1 MAISKVSVYTRTT
14 DANGKRQCDLADPKK
29 SYPAGTIFC
38 LRYEANG
45 RRKLETL
52 KSTGVTFK
60 YALAI
65 ARLRE
70 SELLMGAISKT
81 KNAPVVPVVAEPVKP
96 ARVTIEDAV
105 AKYLDDVRGS
115 KSVKTFQG
123 YSADIAKFRASC
135 KKVYVDEITED
146 DLQEFVRYLRRQ
158 DYSKRTIYNIFQSVN
173 TFLRVNKIMLGSQIL
188 RKLSGEYDEKIVEA
202 YTDAELKA
210 LFAACDAEERLVFKF
225 FLTSGCREGEV
236 IHTEWRD
243 LDFTNNIL
251 HIQPKPEWNWKV
263 KDREDRHVPL
273 SESLMAELKARRNG
287 GKAYDLVFPNKQGK
301 PEGHFLRKLKAVAT
315 LAGIEGK
322 IELHKFRKTFATMRA
337 DGGDSVRTIQNYLG
351 HSSLEVTQAYLKGQ
365 DAKSAQAQAKTNQVF
380 AAFA

>member
-1 MAISKVSVYTRTT
+1 VPRVGQNKPPKWTT
-14 DANGKRQCDLADPKK
+14 
-29 SYPAGTIFC
+29 
-38 LRYEANG
+38 
-45 RRKLETL
+45 LECQNQL
-52 KSTGVTFK
+52 
-60 YALAI
+60 
-65 ARLRE
+65 
-70 SELLMGAISKT
+70 
-81 KNAPVVPVVAEPVKP
+81 
-96 ARVTIEDAV
+96 EDAV

-287 GKAYDLVFPNKQGK
+287 GKAYDLVFPQQAREAGR
-301 PEGHFLRKLKAVAT
+301 PFPTQAEG
-315 LAGIEGK
+315 
-322 IELHKFRKTFATMRA
+322 
-337 DGGDSVRTIQNYLG
+337 GGDAGRDRR
-351 HSSLEVTQAYLKGQ
+351 Q
-365 DAKSAQAQAKTNQVF
+365 D
-380 AAFA
+380 